1 MKCEGTV
8 ISVNGAKAKIRLTTA
23 PECVGCSSKS
33 HCHSGTTGSRKI
45 TVINECGAG
54 VPDHVIFE
62 ADTGKVIISAALI
75 WILPLISMII
85 GYIVGE
91 RFAAG
96 FWPIGTAFIFLVL
109 AFTFLKFLDK
119 AISGG
124 KTFYPRITKII
135 HSSKFDNNV

>member
-8 ISVNGAKAKIRLTTA
+8 ISVNGTKAQISLTTA
-23 PECVGCSSKS
+23 SECIGCSSKN

-45 TVINECGAG
+45 TVINECSAG
-54 VPDHVIFE
+54 VSDHVIFE
-62 ADTGKVIISAALI
+62 ADTGKVIISAALM

-96 FWPIGTAFIFLVL
+96 FWPIGTAFIFLIL
-109 AFTFLKFLDK
+109 AFTLLKLFDK

-124 KTFYPRITKII
+124 KIFYPRITKII
-135 HSSKFDNNV
+135 HSSKFENNV

>member
-1 MKCEGTV
+1 MRCEGTV
-8 ISVNGAKAKIRLTTA
+8 ISVNANGTKAKVMVTTA
-23 PECVGCSSKS
+23 SECTGCSSKS
-33 HCHSGTTGSRKI
+33 YCHSGTAGSREI
-45 TVINECGAG
+45 TVINECGAK
-54 VPDHVIFE
+54 VSDHVIFE
-62 ADTGKVIISAALI
+62 ADPGKVIVSAALM

-109 AFTFLKFLDK
+109 AFTFLKLLDK

-135 HSSKFDNNV
+135 HS